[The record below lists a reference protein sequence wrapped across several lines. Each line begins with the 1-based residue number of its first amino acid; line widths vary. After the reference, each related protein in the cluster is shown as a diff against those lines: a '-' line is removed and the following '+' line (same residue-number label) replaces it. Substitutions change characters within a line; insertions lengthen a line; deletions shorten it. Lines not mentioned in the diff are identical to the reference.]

1 MKLPCSGLL
10 PSRPMLF
17 EKVEKRRII
26 TFCFKTSTV
35 DVGECTAPA
44 ALVKTAQ

>member
-10 PSRPMLF
+10 RSIEVGRMPMLF

-26 TFCFKTSTV
+26 AFDFKTSTFDV
-35 DVGECTAPA
+35 DECIQ
-44 ALVKTAQ
+44 LQKH